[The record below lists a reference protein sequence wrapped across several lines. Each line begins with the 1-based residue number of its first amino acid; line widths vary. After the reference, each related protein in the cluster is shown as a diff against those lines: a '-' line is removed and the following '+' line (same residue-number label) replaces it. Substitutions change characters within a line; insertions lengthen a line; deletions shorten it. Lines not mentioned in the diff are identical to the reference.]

1 MVALDLYIK
10 EAAAA
15 AAVVWQIA
23 IHAQAACA
31 PADKIYYIC
40 YL

>member
-10 EAAAA
+10 EAAA
-15 AAVVWQIA
+15 VVWQIA
-23 IHAQAACA
+23 IHAQPACA

>member
-10 EAAAA
+10 EAA